1 MEPHPWRPLLFPWR
15 DIRKR
20 LLGLSE
26 ARVRRAAPSY
36 ARKLG
41 RNWWREEEAIAALRS
56 RMGKAGRPP
65 KKTET

>member
-1 MEPHPWRPLLFPWR
+1 MTSGEVA
-15 DIRKR
+15 R

-41 RNWWREEEAIAALRS
+41 RNWWWEEDAIAALRE
-56 RMGKAGRPP
+56 RMGKAGRSP
-65 KKTET
+65 KKTETGH